1 MSSLRVRAR
10 LAQRGVDLDMALADG
25 EVLAVLG
32 PNGVGK
38 STLLMLIA
46 GLLCP
51 DDGRIDLGDT
61 VVTDTA
67 AGTFVPPHARGV
79 AMLSQQAMLFPHMT
93 ALANVAY
100 APRCRGQSRPQAR
113 ATARRWLDAVGA
125 TDLADRRPAQ
135 LSGGQAQRV
144 AVARALAAEPQ
155 VLLLDEPMAALDV
168 TAAPALRRLLREV
181 LREAGRTAII
191 VTHDLLDALAIAD
204 QAVVIDDGRVVE
216 SGPVRDVLA
225 APRSEFAAR
234 IAGINLIP
242 GLVSEPGALR
252 TDWGES
258 ISGVGDVTVGSGA
271 VALFRP
277 AAVAVHLSPPQGS
290 PRNVLPVTIAELDI
304 HGGGVRIRGAEQPDG
319 GVGLAADITAASA
332 ADLDLEPGQTVYFA
346 VKAQEVQLHPALP
359 AGT

>member
-1 MSSLRVRAR
+1 M
-10 LAQRGVDLDMALADG
+10 DLDVALADG

-38 STLLMLIA
+38 STLLMMIA
-46 GLLCP
+46 GLLHP

-61 VVTDTA
+61 VLTDTA
-67 AGTFVPPHARGV
+67 TGTFVPTHARGV

-100 APRCRGQSRPQAR
+100 APRCQGRSRAQAR
-113 ATARRWLDAVGA
+113 AAARHWLDAVGA
-125 TDLADRRPAQ
+125 ADLADRRPAR

-144 AVARALAAEPQ
+144 AVARALAAEPK

-168 TAAPALRRLLREV
+168 TAAPALRRLLRDV

-191 VTHDLLDALAIAD
+191 VTHDLLDSLAIAD
-204 QAVVIDDGRVVE
+204 QAVVIEDGRVVE
-216 SGPVRDVLA
+216 SGAVRDVLA
-225 APRSEFAAR
+225 SPRSDFAAR

-242 GLVSEPGALR
+242 GHVSAPGLLR
-252 TDWGES
+252 TGWGDS
-258 ISGVGDVTVGSGA
+258 ISGVGEVTVGSGA

-277 AAVAVHLSPPQGS
+277 AAVAVHLSAPHGS
-290 PRNVLPVTIAELDI
+290 PRNVIPVTIAELDL
-304 HGGGVRIRGAEQPDG
+304 HGAGVRIRGADLPDG
-319 GVGLAADITAASA
+319 GVGLAADITAAAA
-332 ADLDLEPGQTVYFA
+332 ADLDLDVGQTVYFA

-359 AGT
+359 G